1 MRENELTAAL
11 SSMNQKSALDWAAQF
26 PTSSVVE
33 LARKLPGGIAPIELQ
48 RELLLEAR
56 ERGVVPQLVRAFLV
70 RLLNSEFPRGLS
82 GATDAQSG
90 LQSVFSM
97 WLWSFDPDQR
107 TAAEAIWTKVVAALE
122 AHPDWVPQRADE
134 PRLMALFSGHDLE
147 RSKKATLV
155 ASARARIEANFVG
168 RKTNREKLASLESLP
183 AGYGYMYATQLVD
196 NAVRNGGFSQLFGAS
211 GGIEIPLAILGM
223 RALKQ
228 EELAVLLEESLAYAR
243 SYHREKLGPGLFT
256 APSLPAIA
264 EPRPWAQLDKAYEA
278 RLTDLFEGFAKL
290 MDVSPALFEPPFR
303 VLRNAEDGRTWK
315 VRTSGVLVEIQ
326 IVLDDGTAINRERR
340 CASAEKAE
348 LEALALV
355 AEQLQDG
362 FVEAR

>member
-1 MRENELTAAL
+1 
-11 SSMNQKSALDWAAQF
+11 
-26 PTSSVVE
+26 

-155 ASARARIEANFVG
+155 ASARARIEA
-168 RKTNREKLASLESLP
+168 K
-183 AGYGYMYATQLVD
+183 
-196 NAVRNGGFSQLFGAS
+196 
-211 GGIEIPLAILGM
+211 
-223 RALKQ
+223 
-228 EELAVLLEESLAYAR
+228 LEEAA
-243 SYHREKLGPGLFT
+243 
-256 APSLPAIA
+256 AAA
-264 EPRPWAQLDKAYEA
+264 A
-278 RLTDLFEGFAKL
+278 AK
-290 MDVSPALFEPPFR
+290 
-303 VLRNAEDGRTWK
+303 
-315 VRTSGVLVEIQ
+315 
-326 IVLDDGTAINRERR
+326 
-340 CASAEKAE
+340 
-348 LEALALV
+348 
-355 AEQLQDG
+355 
-362 FVEAR
+362 